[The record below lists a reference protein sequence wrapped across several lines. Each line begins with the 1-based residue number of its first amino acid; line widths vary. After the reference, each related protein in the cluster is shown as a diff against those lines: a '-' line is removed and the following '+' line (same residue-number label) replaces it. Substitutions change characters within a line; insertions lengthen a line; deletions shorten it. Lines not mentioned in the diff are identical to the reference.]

1 MIADIFGSSDEDEE
15 FEGFEEADVEAAKKK
30 KEKKKG
36 KESKA
41 VLSDDED
48 GAGVTGQVENQE
60 VVPDISSDE
69 EGVNKDDIV
78 SDFDLMLMRKKE
90 EMRKRKKRRRD
101 VDIINDND
109 DLIADMI
116 VKMKEA
122 AEDDRELN
130 MRKKPAI
137 TKLKMLGHVVSQL
150 KKADLHSAFLDCG
163 VLSAMTEW
171 LAPLPDKSL
180 PHLQIREQFLRI
192 LHEFPA
198 ISQEGL
204 KASGIGKA
212 VMYLYKHPRETKLN
226 KDRAGKLINEWSRPI
241 FNLTSNFKMLSKQER
256 EERDYEQLPKKRR
269 VSAEGMTPRRDI
281 NNALAG
287 EDNQLRPGDKGWIN
301 RARVPMPSHKDYVVR
316 PKWGVDE
323 GQQGKSSGKKAPT
336 RYDKHVRA
344 FAEKKKFSKAQR
356 AVTIS
361 IEGRN
366 MAL

>member
-41 VLSDDED
+41 VVSDDED

-150 KKADLHSAFLDCG
+150 KKSG
-163 VLSAMTEW
+163 S
-171 LAPLPDKSL
+171 SL
-180 PHLQIREQFLRI
+180 CF
-192 LHEFPA
+192 F
-198 ISQEGL
+198 GL
-204 KASGIGKA
+204 
-212 VMYLYKHPRETKLN
+212 
-226 KDRAGKLINEWSRPI
+226 
-241 FNLTSNFKMLSKQER
+241 
-256 EERDYEQLPKKRR
+256 
-269 VSAEGMTPRRDI
+269 
-281 NNALAG
+281 
-287 EDNQLRPGDKGWIN
+287 
-301 RARVPMPSHKDYVVR
+301 
-316 PKWGVDE
+316 WG
-323 GQQGKSSGKKAPT
+323 S
-336 RYDKHVRA
+336 
-344 FAEKKKFSKAQR
+344 
-356 AVTIS
+356 
-361 IEGRN
+361 
-366 MAL
+366 

>member
-1 MIADIFGSSDEDEE
+1 MPPSSI
-15 FEGFEEADVEAAKKK
+15 
-30 KEKKKG
+30 
-36 KESKA
+36 
-41 VLSDDED
+41 SD
-48 GAGVTGQVENQE
+48 
-60 VVPDISSDE
+60 
-69 EGVNKDDIV
+69 
-78 SDFDLMLMRKKE
+78 
-90 EMRKRKKRRRD
+90 
-101 VDIINDND
+101 
-109 DLIADMI
+109 
-116 VKMKEA
+116 
-122 AEDDRELN
+122 
-130 MRKKPAI
+130 
-137 TKLKMLGHVVSQL
+137 
-150 KKADLHSAFLDCG
+150 
-163 VLSAMTEW
+163 
-171 LAPLPDKSL
+171 
-180 PHLQIREQFLRI
+180 
-192 LHEFPA
+192 
-198 ISQEGL
+198 
-204 KASGIGKA
+204 
-212 VMYLYKHPRETKLN
+212 
-226 KDRAGKLINEWSRPI
+226 EWSRPI